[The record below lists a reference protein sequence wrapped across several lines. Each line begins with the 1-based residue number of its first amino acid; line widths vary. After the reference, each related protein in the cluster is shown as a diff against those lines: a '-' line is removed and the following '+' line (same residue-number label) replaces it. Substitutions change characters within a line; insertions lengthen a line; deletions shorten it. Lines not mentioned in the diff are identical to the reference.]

1 MFKEIL
7 REDKRNANST
17 TFDLPTALLKSCIY
31 QWALDILSFF
41 FFITILPALVKTQL
55 SPYKHKT
62 MLFGLLRLI
71 AMATLRYRLP
81 CCGYEVLNHITV
93 TFSLKYKDTSVKN
106 YYWMW
111 SKYFYFSDK
120 IPHHSQK

>member
-41 FFITILPALVKTQL
+41 FFHYHFTSTGKDSIVTLQAQDNAVRAPQTNSNGNSQVQT
-55 SPYKHKT
+55 P
-62 MLFGLLRLI
+62 LLWL
-71 AMATLRYRLP
+71 
-81 CCGYEVLNHITV
+81 
-93 TFSLKYKDTSVKN
+93 
-106 YYWMW
+106 
-111 SKYFYFSDK
+111 
-120 IPHHSQK
+120 